1 MPRKLS
7 FRATSFYFKRIIA
20 PFFWCRAYFSN
31 TMSYLNRS
39 LILWLTLFSISVR
52 AQTNTCQFS
61 ISGKIVESGTGSPIP
76 DAMVMIKEL
85 QVGDYTNEQGAFKLQ
100 PICPGNYTLV
110 IRHLNH
116 EEKTESIV
124 VQQTIKSKVIYM
136 ACHTDSLHEIK
147 VKGAKLHWEDV
158 GVSNKIQGE
167 DLFLSSGQSLG
178 KSLEKVNG
186 VYNLCTGNNINKP
199 VIRGMHSNRVL
210 IMNNELRQEGQ
221 QWGNEHA
228 PEIDQY
234 MAKEIEV
241 VKGAQTIR
249 YGSDIIGGLILVN
262 PKSMKLIEHNAGEVN
277 LSGFSN
283 GRSIGAS
290 ALLEG
295 RLKQWNSLTWRIQG
309 TYKRA
314 GNARTPDYFLK
325 NTGMKEINYS
335 AALGYQKKNWDLE
348 VFHSY
353 FNTDIGIFAGSHIGN
368 LTDLYNAFER
378 DRPIDSAGFTYR
390 INLPYQHV
398 VHQLSKAK
406 LNYKLGNWGTLHL
419 LYGFQRNTRKE
430 FDKTLQAKQDD
441 GTYKPAL
448 NFELNTHNFDVTFE
462 HKTIHRFEGSVGING
477 FYQTNNYYGSYF
489 IPNYQKLTGGLYW
502 VEKWHK
508 HALSIEGGLRYD
520 INQFEIQKWENN
532 MLLNAS
538 HAYNGF
544 AATLAARYQ
553 FPLFTIHLNGGTA
566 WRAPFV
572 NEMYSFGVHHSAASF
587 EIGDRML
594 IPERNYN
601 TSMTIDFSYKKKT
614 DLELTLFSNFINNY
628 INLQPQMPATLTI
641 RGAFPT
647 YRYSQV
653 DAHFYGAEFSASTLV
668 YKNIRLN
675 NRANW
680 TLARNLTQESFLV
693 GIPPLR
699 IESDLE
705 MPLFNHKQN
714 TVSGKLGASYT
725 FKQNRV
731 ADSSD
736 YVPAPE
742 GYVLVQ
748 ADVLANWHVAK
759 HPIQINVGG
768 TNLINTRYRDFMNRN
783 RYFVNELGRNIYIRL
798 KIPFDVGKHQHKTIS

>member
-1 MPRKLS
+1 
-7 FRATSFYFKRIIA
+7 
-20 PFFWCRAYFSN
+20 
-31 TMSYLNRS
+31 MSYLNCS
-39 LILWLTLFSISVR
+39 LFFWLSLFSISVR
-52 AQTNTCQFS
+52 AQTNTCQLS

-100 PICPGNYTLV
+100 PICPGNYNLV

-158 GVSNKIQGE
+158 TVSNKIQGN

-186 VYNLCTGNNINKP
+186 VYSLSTGNNINKP

-262 PKSMKLIEHNAGEVN
+262 PKSMKLIEHNAGELN

-295 RLKQWNSLTWRIQG
+295 RLKKWHSLTWRLQG

-353 FNTDIGIFAGSHIGN
+353 FNTNIGIFAGSHIGN

-378 DRPIDSAGFTYR
+378 DRPIDSAGFTYT

-419 LYGFQRNTRKE
+419 LYGFQ
-430 FDKTLQAKQDD
+430 
-441 GTYKPAL
+441 
-448 NFELNTHNFDVTFE
+448 
-462 HKTIHRFEGSVGING
+462 S
-477 FYQTNNYYGSYF
+477 NYRC
-489 IPNYQKLTGGLYW
+489 LYC
-502 VEKWHK
+502 
-508 HALSIEGGLRYD
+508 S
-520 INQFEIQKWENN
+520 
-532 MLLNAS
+532 
-538 HAYNGF
+538 
-544 AATLAARYQ
+544 AR
-553 FPLFTIHLNGGTA
+553 
-566 WRAPFV
+566 
-572 NEMYSFGVHHSAASF
+572 
-587 EIGDRML
+587 
-594 IPERNYN
+594 
-601 TSMTIDFSYKKKT
+601 
-614 DLELTLFSNFINNY
+614 
-628 INLQPQMPATLTI
+628 
-641 RGAFPT
+641 
-647 YRYSQV
+647 
-653 DAHFYGAEFSASTLV
+653 
-668 YKNIRLN
+668 
-675 NRANW
+675 
-680 TLARNLTQESFLV
+680 
-693 GIPPLR
+693 
-699 IESDLE
+699 
-705 MPLFNHKQN
+705 
-714 TVSGKLGASYT
+714 
-725 FKQNRV
+725 
-731 ADSSD
+731 
-736 YVPAPE
+736 
-742 GYVLVQ
+742 
-748 ADVLANWHVAK
+748 
-759 HPIQINVGG
+759 
-768 TNLINTRYRDFMNRN
+768 
-783 RYFVNELGRNIYIRL
+783 
-798 KIPFDVGKHQHKTIS
+798 

>member
-7 FRATSFYFKRIIA
+7 FRAISFYFKRILA
-20 PFFWCRAYFSN
+20 PFFWFRAYFSN
-31 TMSYLNRS
+31 MMSYINRS
-39 LILWLTLFSISVR
+39 LIFWLTLFSISVR
-52 AQTNTCQFS
+52 AQTNTCQLS

-158 GVSNKIQGE
+158 TVSNKIQGN

-186 VYNLCTGNNINKP
+186 VYSLSTGNNINKP

-221 QWGNEHA
+221 QWGNEHS

-262 PKSMKLIEHNAGEVN
+262 PKSMKLIEQNAGEVN

-295 RLKQWNSLTWRIQG
+295 RLKQWNGFLWRIQG

-378 DRPIDSAGFTYR
+378 DRPIDSAGFTYT

-398 VHQLSKAK
+398 LHQLSKAK

-430 FDKTLQAKQDD
+430 FDKTLQTKQDD
-441 GTYKPAL
+441 GSYKPAL

-462 HKTIHRFEGSVGING
+462 HKTIHRIEGSMGING

-532 MLLNAS
+532 ILLNTA
-538 HAYNGF
+538 HDYQGL
-544 AATLAARYQ
+544 AATIAARYQ
-553 FPLFTIHLNGGTA
+553 FPFFTIHLNGGTA

-572 NEMYSFGVHHSAASF
+572 NELYSFGVHHSAASF
-587 EIGDRML
+587 EIGDRTL

-601 TSMTIDFSYKKKT
+601 TSLTIDFNYKKKT
-614 DLELTLFSNFINNY
+614 DLELTFFSNYIKNY
-628 INLQPQMPATLTI
+628 INLQPQLPATLTI

-647 YRYSQV
+647 FRYSQI
-653 DAHFYGAEFSASTLV
+653 DAHFYGTEFSSSSKV
-668 YKNIRLN
+668 YKSIRFN
-675 NRANW
+675 TKA
-680 TLARNLTQESFLV
+680 NLTIAQNLSSQAFLV

-699 IESDLE
+699 IEGELE
-705 MPLFNHKQN
+705 MPLYSHNQN
-714 TVSGKLGASYT
+714 TIEAKLGTSYT
-725 FKQNRV
+725 FRQNRV

-748 ADVLANWHVAK
+748 SDVLANWHVAK

-768 TNLINTRYRDFMNRN
+768 TNLLNTRYRDYMNRN
-783 RYFVNELGRNIYIRL
+783 RYFVNEIGRNIYIRL